1 MAAVNALQRNWLGK
15 IEKNCRGLIDQV
27 SDFLDFSRIDAGKL
41 VLKRERT
48 NIDSQIHEIVTE
60 HSIEAKKR
68 DIRLIARIAERL
80 PVLWADPRRVGQVLT
95 NLLSNALKFT
105 DNGGAVEV
113 SAWPSENAIVVSVR
127 DTGVGMA
134 ADELGDIFQMYRQG
148 ASSDKSQRR
157 STGIGL
163 MICKKIVEAHG
174 GRIWVESEPGKGSSF
189 YFSLP
194 AEIEKEPAA

>member
-1 MAAVNALQRNWLGK
+1 MR
-15 IEKNCRGLIDQV
+15 
-27 SDFLDFSRIDAGKL
+27 
-41 VLKRERT
+41 
-48 NIDSQIHEIVTE
+48 DS
-60 HSIEAKKR
+60 
-68 DIRLIARIAERL
+68 
-80 PVLWADPRRVGQVLT
+80 
-95 NLLSNALKFT
+95 
-105 DNGGAVEV
+105 
-113 SAWPSENAIVVSVR
+113 
-127 DTGVGMA
+127 GVGMA

-163 MICKKIVEAHG
+163 MICKRIVEAHG